1 MAQNFRLPLD
11 YKEKVGRAVHNL
23 SLEKRFTLH
32 PMTLIPAYG
41 RQMKRGEKFIFST
54 PQMLLQSI
62 PTVSP
67 VMGRWRLRVEW
78 YFNSYANHYGWIDN
92 NSRLTPQ
99 EVMNRRHHTMMPY
112 LSTARSTG
120 NGNEYIRLNDNYPGL
135 QGVLET
141 FKSGKPLTSSQY
153 YSMVSYLGTKRGGL
167 SDFMGVPAGYISD
180 VDSRNSV
187 NYDKHYNSSFG
198 NVWNL
203 DFILTYLNIV
213 RCYHINQ
220 QFPDIPY
227 IQDGLGDGY
236 GDGTGNQAY
245 FNAFNTFS
253 QKELDDLFMLLRFQE
268 NGVNFVANGHYD
280 SPEVR
285 NEPEV
290 PERYQVAY
298 DKFLLYLSSVTRNHG
313 GLFCCQYM
321 PDLFRNL
328 LPNDQ
333 ELLKSNVS
341 VNEDGSFS
349 ISTFRFQ
356 NRLQMI
362 YDRINPFGGKD
373 STVSRT
379 RWGVTS
385 KREYDIPEL
394 ICVDEEY
401 IDTTAIT
408 SYSSGSG
415 EFNGERVDSVPGE
428 LSGNVNQRKF
438 PKGKQSFT
446 ADTPGMLMAV
456 VSLVPV
462 VDYCQG
468 IDRSLLLNYF
478 EDEFSPQMAQ
488 RGFDDVPLSD
498 YLGLPVGSFR
508 LSESNSASSGVVFS
522 FASTNYGNVVG
533 KQVAWLSDMT
543 AVNRVHGEFAR
554 GGYYETWVLTR
565 NYLQQ
570 TNDREFDVS
579 ISPYGNPLEWQY
591 PFIAQNITDPNWFIQ
606 IAFNIKSVS
615 PVGYRFMPTLE

>member
-11 YKEKVGRAVHNL
+11 YKEKVGRAVHNI

-99 EVMNRRHHTMMPY
+99 EVMNRRHHTFTIQKDVPIVSQQQDIFT
-112 LSTARSTG
+112 LPRSEVSVSTIIRKLAK
-120 NGNEYIRLNDNYPGL
+120 EY
-135 QGVLET
+135 GVDYGSLCD
-141 FKSGKPLTSSQY
+141 FSGIP
-153 YSMVSYLGTKRGGL
+153 V
-167 SDFMGVPAGYISD
+167 GYCPIID
-180 VDSRNSV
+180 GD
-187 NYDKHYNSSFG
+187 SFG
-198 NVWNL
+198 HVFNL

-220 QFPDIPY
+220 QFPNIPY
-227 IQDGLGDGY
+227 INSLSDRFDY
-236 GDGTGNQAY
+236 YTY
-245 FNAFNTFS
+245 S

-268 NGVNFVANGHYD
+268 NGVHFDENEDVQNNNVDVPSRYNDAYEKFV
-280 SPEVR
+280 S
-285 NEPEV
+285 
-290 PERYQVAY
+290 
-298 DKFLLYLSSVTRNHG
+298 YLRVISSASG

-321 PDLFRNL
+321 PDLYRNL
-328 LPNDQ
+328 LPSDQ
-333 ELLKSNVS
+333 DLLKSNVS

-373 STVSRT
+373 SSVSRT

-385 KREYDIPEL
+385 KRDYDIPEL

-446 ADTPGMLMAV
+446 ADTPGMLMAI

-468 IDRSLLLNYF
+468 IDRSLLLNNF

-498 YLGLPVGSFR
+498 YLGMPSLMGIVDS
-508 LSESNSASSGVVFS
+508 SSGVISFS
-522 FASTNYGNVVG
+522 HDYHRPLSSVVG

-554 GGYYETWVLTR
+554 GGYFETYVLTR
-565 NYLQQ
+565 DYYKHADIGNNL
-570 TNDREFDVS
+570 TFNLLPK

-591 PFIAQNITDPNWFIQ
+591 PFIAQSVTDPNWFIQ